1 MNPALKTRKEET
13 MNRLLHHGAIAVM
26 ALALPL
32 ATLAQNNLNLDTG
45 ATGSSGGDIA
55 FNGTTVAP
63 VGAAQLADLST
74 AFSSEFNIIA
84 SSGFLATLLQEQDY
98 STTPIDSSSL
108 VVGEV
113 FAVHT
118 NGGNYAGVMVT
129 AASSGSITIEYLT
142 YTASGTKIQGAT
154 VSLGGPGVP
163 TVTKLVNNYA
173 NIDPAA
179 PNYGISPGSLLVIK
193 GFNLSAAGSPLVLQ
207 DPSKALPNTLY
218 GATVSVTVGGTT
230 VQPAF
235 YYAFPTQLAVVLPSS
250 TPVGTGTLTVTYSNQ
265 TSAPVP
271 LTVVSSA
278 FGLDTY
284 GGGLAAVTDN
294 LDGHLIT
301 ASNSAKPGETVLF
314 WGSGVGANK
323 KDTDVSPPTNFDD
336 LSGITAFYL
345 GGAQVPVI
353 YQGRSS
359 YQGVD
364 QVAITIPSNA
374 PTGCAVSVVAVSGSL
389 VSNFATIPVASGGGT
404 CVDPLSYYSPS
415 QGSTLSGKTTV
426 RFGGVLIIQSTQPT
440 AEIDNEAVASF
451 ASLSGSQLTGYQSSS
466 RPSLGSCFVTQTNS
480 STATSP
486 FTLTGLDAGA
496 LSVQGPVG
504 TDAMPSVA
512 TGTYLAQLPTS
523 FIPAAGGAFVFTGTG
538 GADVGPF
545 TATVNFNTPLVWTN
559 PTSDAAITRASGVT
573 VTWNGGLS
581 GTFAVISGASSA
593 NGFSGSFVCDAPIS
607 AHTFTVPTPVLLS
620 LPAGT
625 GNLEVS
631 NYTNPASFTVPS
643 LDYAYAMGFASTSID
658 ATYH

>member
-1 MNPALKTRKEET
+1 MH
-13 MNRLLHHGAIAVM
+13 RLLHHGAIAAM

-32 ATLAQNNLNLDTG
+32 AALAQSNLNLDTG
-45 ATGSSGGDIA
+45 ATVASGGDIA
-55 FNGTTVAP
+55 FSATGIAP
-63 VGAAQLADLST
+63 VGAAQLADLGASFGT
-74 AFSSEFNIIA
+74 EFNVLV
-84 SSGFLATLLQEQDY
+84 SSGILQSEDY
-98 STTPIDSSSL
+98 STAPIDISSL
-108 VVGEV
+108 VANEV
-113 FAVHT
+113 FAVWT
-118 NGGNYAGVMVT
+118 NGGNYAAVLVT
-129 AASSGSITIEYLT
+129 TVSSGSITLEYLT
-142 YTASGTKIQGAT
+142 YTASGTKVQGAT
-154 VSLGGPGVP
+154 VTLGGPGVP

-179 PNYGISPGSLLVIK
+179 PNYGIAPGSLLIIK

-207 DPSKALPNTLY
+207 DPSQALPYTLY
-218 GATVSVTVGGTT
+218 GATVSVTVGGKT

-250 TPVGTGTLTVTYSNQ
+250 TPVGTGTLTVSYNSQ

-271 LTVVSSA
+271 IKVVSSA

-314 WGSGVGANK
+314 WGSGLGADTKN
-323 KDTDVSPPTNFDD
+323 TDVSPPTNRDP

-345 GGAQVPVI
+345 GGNAVPLLF
-353 YQGRSS
+353 QGRSS

-364 QVAITIPSNA
+364 QVNVTIPANA

-389 VSNFATIPVASGGGT
+389 VSNFATIPIASGGGT

-415 QGSTLSGKTTV
+415 LASTLSGKTTV
-426 RFGGVLIIQSTQPT
+426 KYGGVLLFQSTQPT
-440 AEIDNEAVASF
+440 AEIDDEAIASF
-451 ASLSGSQLTGYQSSS
+451 ESISGLQLTGYQSSS
-466 RPSLGSCFVTQTNS
+466 RPSLGSCFVTQTN
-480 STATSP
+480 TSEPTNP

-504 TDAMPSVA
+504 TDPLSLIE
-512 TGTYLAQLPTS
+512 TGTYLAQLPTG
-523 FIPAAGGAFVFTGTG
+523 FIPAAGGTFVFTGTG
-538 GADVGPF
+538 GADVGAF
-545 TATVNFNTPLVWTN
+545 RATLNFNTPLVWTN
-559 PTSDAAITRASGVT
+559 STSDGTITRASGVT

-581 GTFAVISGASSA
+581 GTFAVISGSSSA
-593 NGFSGSFVCDAPIS
+593 NGFSASFVCDAPIA
-607 AHTFTVPTPVLLS
+607 AHTFTVPTAVLLA

-625 GNLEVS
+625 GGLEVS
-631 NYTNPASFTVPS
+631 NYTIPISVAIPN

-658 ATYH
+658 ATYN

>member
-1 MNPALKTRKEET
+1 MH
-13 MNRLLHHGAIAVM
+13 RLLHYGAIAAM

-32 ATLAQNNLNLDTG
+32 AALAQTNLNLDTG
-45 ATGSSGGDIA
+45 TSGASGGDINY
-55 FNGTTVAP
+55 NGTSVTP

-74 AFSSEFNIIA
+74 AFSSEFNVLA
-84 SSGFLATLLQEQDY
+84 SSGFLVTLLQQQDY
-98 STTPIDSSSL
+98 STAPIGSSSL

-118 NGGNYAGVMVT
+118 NGGSYAAAMVT
-129 AASSGSITIEYLT
+129 AASTGSITIEYLT
-142 YTASGTKIQGAT
+142 
-154 VSLGGPGVP
+154 
-163 TVTKLVNNYA
+163 
-173 NIDPAA
+173 A
-179 PNYGISPGSLLVIK
+179 PNYGIAPGSLLIIK

-207 DPSKALPNTLY
+207 DPSKALPSTLY
-218 GATVSVTVGGTT
+218 GATVSVKVAGTT

-250 TPVGTGTLTVTYSNQ
+250 TPVGTGTLTVSYGGQ

-271 LTVVSSA
+271 ITVVASA

-294 LDGHLIT
+294 SDGHLIT
-301 ASNSAKPGETVLF
+301 TSNSAKPGETVLF

-323 KDTDVSPPTNFDD
+323 KNTDVSPPTNWDD

-345 GGAQVPVI
+345 GGAQVPMA

-364 QVAITIPSNA
+364 QVAVTIPLNA

-389 VSNFATIPVASGGGT
+389 VSNFATIPISTSGGT

-415 QGSTLSGKTTV
+415 QASTLSSKTTV
-426 RFGGVLIIQSTQPT
+426 RYGGVLIVQSTEPT
-440 AEIDNEAVASF
+440 AAIVNEAIASF
-451 ASLSGSQLTGYQSSS
+451 DSLSGSQLTGYQSSN
-466 RPSLGSCFVTQTNS
+466 RPSLGSCFVTQSNS
-480 STATSP
+480 STPTSP
-486 FTLTGLDAGA
+486 FTLTGLDAGS

-504 TDAMPSVA
+504 TDPLTLVT
-512 TGTYLAQLPTS
+512 TGTYVAQLPTG
-523 FIPAAGGAFVFTGTG
+523 FIPVGGGTYVFTGTG
-538 GADVGPF
+538 GADVGAF

-559 PTSDAAITRASGVT
+559 STSDGTINRASGVT

-593 NGFSGSFVCDAPIS
+593 NGFSASFVCDAPIT

-631 NYTNPASFTVPS
+631 NYTIPVFVAIPN

-658 ATYH
+658 ATYN

>member
-1 MNPALKTRKEET
+1 MH
-13 MNRLLHHGAIAVM
+13 RLLHYGAIAAM

-32 ATLAQNNLNLDTG
+32 AALAQTNLNLDTG
-45 ATGSSGGDIA
+45 TSGASGGDINY
-55 FNGTTVAP
+55 NGTSVTP

-74 AFSSEFNIIA
+74 AFSSEFNVLA
-84 SSGFLATLLQEQDY
+84 SSGFLATLLQQQDY
-98 STTPIDSSSL
+98 STAPIGSSSL

-118 NGGNYAGVMVT
+118 NGGSYAAAMVT
-129 AASSGSITIEYLT
+129 AASTGSITIEYLT

-173 NIDPAA
+173 NVDPAA
-179 PNYGISPGSLLVIK
+179 PNYGIAPGSLLIIK

-207 DPSKALPNTLY
+207 DPSKALPSTLY
-218 GATVSVTVGGTT
+218 GATVSVKVAGTT

-250 TPVGTGTLTVTYSNQ
+250 TPVGTGTLTVSYGGQ

-271 LTVVSSA
+271 ITVVASA

-294 LDGHLIT
+294 SDGHLIT
-301 ASNSAKPGETVLF
+301 TSNSAKPGETVLF

-323 KDTDVSPPTNFDD
+323 KNTDVSPPTNWDD

-345 GGAQVPVI
+345 GGAQVPMA

-364 QVAITIPSNA
+364 QVAVTIPLNA

-389 VSNFATIPVASGGGT
+389 VSNFATIPISTSGGT

-415 QGSTLSGKTTV
+415 QASTLSSKTTV
-426 RFGGVLIIQSTQPT
+426 RFGGVLIVQSTEPT
-440 AEIDNEAVASF
+440 AAIVNEAIASF
-451 ASLSGSQLTGYQSSS
+451 DSLSGSQLTGYQSSN
-466 RPSLGSCFVTQTNS
+466 RPSLGSCFVTQSNS
-480 STATSP
+480 STPTSP
-486 FTLTGLDAGA
+486 FTLTGLDAGS

-504 TDAMPSVA
+504 TDPLTLVT
-512 TGTYLAQLPTS
+512 TGTYLAQLPTG
-523 FIPAAGGAFVFTGTG
+523 FIPVGGGTYVFTGTG
-538 GADVGPF
+538 GADVGAF

-559 PTSDAAITRASGVT
+559 STSDGTINRASGVT

-581 GTFAVISGASSA
+581 GTFAVISGYSSA
-593 NGFSGSFVCDAPIS
+593 NGFSASFVCDAPIS

-625 GNLEVS
+625 GDLVVS
-631 NYTNPASFTVPS
+631 NYTNPASVTIPN
-643 LDYAYAMGFASTSID
+643 LDYAYAMGYASTSID
-658 ATYH
+658 ATYN